1 MEQETRVWKP
11 RKEASKERGE
21 SSTHRRVDET
31 GMLPGSGVAGLG
43 VPGRVSAVANKVGLN
58 FGGTG
63 EAICVIH
70 VFCKGGEEE
79 CVHKALSYHSR
90 KLSGIYTLAVK
101 GSPNM

>member
-1 MEQETRVWKP
+1 M
-11 RKEASKERGE
+11 EASEGSIEGERE

-31 GMLPGSGVAGLG
+31 GMLPGGGVAGLG

-79 CVHKALSYHSR
+79 CVHKALSFLGFTHWQ
-90 KLSGIYTLAVK
+90 
-101 GSPNM
+101 